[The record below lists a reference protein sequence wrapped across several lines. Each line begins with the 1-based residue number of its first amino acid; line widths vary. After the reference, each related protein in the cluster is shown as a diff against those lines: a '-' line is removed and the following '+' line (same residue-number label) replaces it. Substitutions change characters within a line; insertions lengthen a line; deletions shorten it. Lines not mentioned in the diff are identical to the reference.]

1 MSTLETCSLSDDDD
15 DEDDENDFTPTPST
29 SSCIIK
35 YANNEE
41 PWRLNQQHF
50 YGDEYFFQDRDEKH
64 QTDGTSTCS
73 VSIERDSY
81 GFKRPT
87 QWVKLKH
94 LHQFDIYYQPILDKQ
109 QLKWKKMIQ
118 NGWPPVDSI
127 KLKRYARQGIP
138 IEFRGE
144 AWLHYS
150 GARSKMEANPELYLA
165 LVQTAMQMGEN
176 NEYAE
181 IIQRGKYSMIHFE
194 LVEGSQLSLKDLH
207 RTFPDNLK
215 FACSSHQ
222 NSTTTIETESNSK
235 LQSLRRILLAFSLH
249 SPQIGYCQSLNYL
262 AGFFLLFCKT
272 EQEAFW
278 MLVTTVHDF
287 LPENMYD
294 VTMEGA
300 NIDQYVLM
308 MLVYEHIP
316 EIWSKVSTSSDLT
329 NHWFLT
335 MFINILPIET
345 VLRIWDCF
353 FIEGYSIL
361 FQTALTI
368 IKMNSEKIATLEDPI
383 EIFQILQN
391 MPRRLIDCHQ
401 FMNNVFSAENS
412 YSNIDAIQ
420 IAQRREFLKEE
431 HCK

>member
-1 MSTLETCSLSDDDD
+1 
-15 DEDDENDFTPTPST
+15 
-29 SSCIIK
+29 
-35 YANNEE
+35 
-41 PWRLNQQHF
+41 
-50 YGDEYFFQDRDEKH
+50 
-64 QTDGTSTCS
+64 
-73 VSIERDSY
+73 
-81 GFKRPT
+81 
-87 QWVKLKH
+87 
-94 LHQFDIYYQPILDKQ
+94 
-109 QLKWKKMIQ
+109 
-118 NGWPPVDSI
+118 
-127 KLKRYARQGIP
+127 
-138 IEFRGE
+138 
-144 AWLHYS
+144 
-150 GARSKMEANPELYLA
+150 
-165 LVQTAMQMGEN
+165 
-176 NEYAE
+176 
-181 IIQRGKYSMIHFE
+181 MIHFE

-316 EIWSKVSTSSDLT
+316 EIWSKVSTSSDCFWENDNKKMGLPPITLVT

-335 MFINILPIET
+335 MFINILPIEVT
-345 VLRIWDCF
+345 YETLWRIC
-353 FIEGYSIL
+353 
-361 FQTALTI
+361 
-368 IKMNSEKIATLEDPI
+368 
-383 EIFQILQN
+383 N
-391 MPRRLIDCHQ
+391 MI
-401 FMNNVFSAENS
+401 N
-412 YSNIDAIQ
+412 
-420 IAQRREFLKEE
+420 
-431 HCK
+431 HCLV